1 MIHDA
6 FITHLQGAGLGVP
19 VRAAFT
25 TEPVT
30 DYSEDFPVILVYPTA
45 DELAPSEADNFVI
58 QQQTTQVAA
67 MIGCKYSEL
76 SAVVLAFRAAAQGW
90 VAGAPWDALEVQVP
104 LKACAASLSGGAR
117 RSPHKDQSDNPCKE
131 THMGSYVIQKDGSRK
146 LVHRTE
152 SARKKKAAPAAVPAA
167 KPAQTPSEVTTDEN
181 P

>member
-6 FITHLQGAGLGVP
+6 FITHLQGSGLGVP

-90 VAGAPWDALEVQVP
+90 VAGAPWDALELQ
-104 LKACAASLSGGAR
+104 GGAVEGLR
-117 RSPHKDQSDNPCKE
+117 GEFIWWRETVTAQRSVRQS
-131 THMGSYVIQKDGSRK
+131 
-146 LVHRTE
+146 L
-152 SARKKKAAPAAVPAA
+152 
-167 KPAQTPSEVTTDEN
+167 
-181 P
+181 